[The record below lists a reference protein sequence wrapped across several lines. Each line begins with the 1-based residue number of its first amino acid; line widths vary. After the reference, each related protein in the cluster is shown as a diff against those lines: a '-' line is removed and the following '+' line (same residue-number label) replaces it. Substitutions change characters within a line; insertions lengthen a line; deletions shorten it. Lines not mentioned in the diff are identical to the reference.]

1 MGLFKVAIFATQNIN
16 YGNQTNCLHLLFPLL
31 LLRQHYNHF
40 SPHKKKGSTKYF
52 PGLFITK
59 QVLNWRWRLFS
70 LFIYN
75 PGKGMQNPAK
85 ALRAFYA
92 LAFRN
97 FYVLQS
103 LVIVSSFLV
112 PQLIQAQSKP
122 LINSTLQG
130 RVTDARTKEPLAG
143 VTIRIEGVT
152 NQTQTDA
159 EGRFTLITGQ
169 SFPYN
174 LFISFV
180 GYQDIKVTAA
190 GSPLAVELKEVTN
203 DLNGVVVVGYGTRKR
218 GDVTGAISSVPQ
230 VALKQPVSSLDQ
242 ALKGAATGVQV
253 TQTSGQPGG
262 GVSIRIRGGASIQGG
277 NEPLYVI
284 DGFPLYNS
292 SSATGVLSGTP
303 VNPLASINPADIE
316 SVDILK
322 DASATAIYGSR
333 GANGVVI
340 ITTKKGKADRN
351 TVNFET
357 SLGTQSVRK
366 KIDVLGAKD
375 FAILRNEVLYST
387 TPASGKYQY
396 LSQQQIDQLGE
407 GTNWQ
412 NAAFR
417 RAPLQSHQL
426 SVSGGSA
433 KVQYLLSGNYYKQE
447 GIIRNT
453 DFSRLS
459 LRANIDAKPGDHL
472 KTGASFTVSR
482 SNSNIAPSGIVGSLL
497 IMPPTA
503 TIYEPDGSY
512 TLRNPFE
519 NIFANP
525 IATINETINKSAL
538 LRLLGTAYAE
548 YTIGKHVAVKVLA
561 GADVNNQKDK
571 YYVPSTIYEGS
582 GTKGSASLGSANYN
596 SWLNENTIT
605 YNQSF
610 GKHTI
615 DALAGF
621 TQQEATNESFTAGA
635 QTFVSDDLTYNNLG
649 SGSTLVRPAS
659 DTYSWVLHSW
669 LARVNYSYNNLY
681 YLTGSVRRDG
691 SSRFGKNN
699 KWGSFPSLAAS
710 WRVSNEGF
718 FKPLLKHITDLKI
731 RSSFG
736 TTGNLEIGQY
746 QSLSTLYSLNYILG
760 GTALTGFAPNRIPND
775 NLGWE
780 TTYQYDGGIDIGLFS
795 NRLLVSLDAYYKKTT
810 DLLLNVE
817 IPWTTGY
824 ASSLQNYGSVE
835 NKGLELGIKTKNI
848 VRKNFTWETDLNIS
862 FNRNKVLAIGNGASS
877 YISGNYIIQVGQ
889 PLGAFYGTVTDGILQ
904 TGEVTAKG
912 KYTGSAAPQP
922 GDRLYK
928 DVSGDGSFTT
938 AADRAIIG
946 NAQPDYIFGITNNV
960 SWKGFDLS
968 VLLQGV
974 YGNQIINTN
983 RQTLEMFTGQQNAS
997 VTALERWTETNPGNT
1012 IPRAKL
1018 DPAPI
1023 FSDRFVEDGSFLR
1036 VKNVNLAYALP
1047 KSLLAKANLTAVS
1060 VFVSAQNLL
1069 TFTRY
1074 TGFDPEVTSG
1084 SNVSPGTDSGIY
1096 PVAKTFN
1103 AGLRIS
1109 F

>member
-1 MGLFKVAIFATQNIN
+1 
-16 YGNQTNCLHLLFPLL
+16 
-31 LLRQHYNHF
+31 
-40 SPHKKKGSTKYF
+40 
-52 PGLFITK
+52 
-59 QVLNWRWRLFS
+59 
-70 LFIYN
+70 
-75 PGKGMQNPAK
+75 MQNLAK
-85 ALRAFYA
+85 ASRAIHA

-97 FYVLQS
+97 RYVLRS
-103 LVIVSSFLV
+103 SVIATLFFL
-112 PQLIQAQSKP
+112 PQLLQAQSKP
-122 LINSTLQG
+122 LINSTLRG

-143 VTIRIEGVT
+143 ASIKIEGVT

-174 LFISFV
+174 LLISSI
-180 GYQDIKVTAA
+180 GYQDVKVTAN
-190 GSPLAVELKEVTN
+190 GSPLTVELTEAAN

-218 GDVTGAISSVPQ
+218 GDVTGAIASVSQ
-230 VALKQPVSSLDQ
+230 AALKQPVSSLDQ

-277 NEPLYVI
+277 NEPLYVV

-292 SSATGVLSGTP
+292 AASTGALSGTP
-303 VNPLASINPADIE
+303 TNPLASINPADIE

-351 TVNFET
+351 NINFET
-357 SLGTQSVRK
+357 SYGMQTVRK

-387 TPASGKYQY
+387 TPAAGKYQY

-417 RAPLQSHQL
+417 KAPLQSHQL

-447 GIIRNT
+447 GIIKNT

-459 LRANIDAKPGDHL
+459 LRANVDARPGDHL
-472 KTGASFTVSR
+472 KTGVSLAI
-482 SNSNIAPSGIVGSLL
+482 SGSKANIAPSGIIGSLL

-525 IATINETINKSAL
+525 IATLNETSNKSNIN
-538 LRLLGTAYAE
+538 RLLGTAYAE
-548 YTIGKHVAVKVLA
+548 YTIARNLAVKVLA
-561 GADVNNQKDK
+561 GADVSNQKDK
-571 YYVPSTIYEGS
+571 YYVPSAIYEGAGPK
-582 GTKGSASLGSANYN
+582 GTASLGSSNYN

-605 YNQSF
+605 YNKSF
-610 GKHTI
+610 GKHAI

-621 TQQEATNESFTAGA
+621 TQQEATNESFIAGA
-635 QTFVSDDLTYNNLG
+635 QNFVSDDLTYNNLG
-649 SGSTLVRPAS
+649 SGATLVRPAS
-659 DTYSWVLHSW
+659 DTYSWVLHSY
-669 LARVNYSYNNLY
+669 LGRVNYSYNNLY
-681 YLTGSVRRDG
+681 YLTASIRRDG

-699 KWGSFPSLAAS
+699 KWGNFPSLAAS
-710 WRVSNEGF
+710 WKISNEDF
-718 FKPLLKHITDLKI
+718 FKPLLKHVTDLKI

-746 QSLSTLYSLNYILG
+746 QSLSTLYSLNYIFG
-760 GTALTGFAPNRIPND
+760 GSILTGFAPNRVPND

-780 TTYQYDGGIDIGLFS
+780 TTYQYDAGIDVGLFS
-795 NRLLVSLDAYYKKTT
+795 NRLLVSLDAYYKKTN

-824 ASSLQNYGSVE
+824 ASSLQNFGSVE

-848 VRKNFTWETDLNIS
+848 VRKNFSWETDLNIS
-862 FNRNKVLAIGNGASS
+862 FNRNKVLTIGNGASS
-877 YISGNYIIQVGQ
+877 YISGNYVIQVGQ
-889 PLGAFYGTVTDGILQ
+889 PLGTFYGTITDGILQ
-904 TGEVTAKG
+904 TGEETAKG
-912 KYTGSAAPQP
+912 KFTGSATPKP

-928 DVSGDGSFTT
+928 DVSGDGAFTT

-946 NAQPDYIFGITNNV
+946 NAQPDFIYGIINNL

-974 YGNQIINTN
+974 YGNQIINSN

-997 VTALERWTETNPGNT
+997 VTALDRWTETNPSTT

-1036 VKNVNLAYALP
+1036 VKNINLSYALP
-1047 KSLLAKANLTAVS
+1047 KTLLTKANLTAVS

-1069 TFTRY
+1069 TFTKY

-1103 AGLRIS
+1103 AGLRVS